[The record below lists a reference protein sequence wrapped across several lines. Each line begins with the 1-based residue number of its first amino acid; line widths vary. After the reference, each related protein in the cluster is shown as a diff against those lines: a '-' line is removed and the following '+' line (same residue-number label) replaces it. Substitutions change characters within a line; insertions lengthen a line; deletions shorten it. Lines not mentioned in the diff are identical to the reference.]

1 MALKKR
7 WKVFQ
12 QNHFGHKRRRIAISM
27 KLQLQW
33 GEEEEMKSY
42 TLGGCYLRRQV
53 AGWWD
58 IIIKSHNH
66 FSVQTLDLVC
76 HQKMSNWNPQLN
88 GWLDLQILLLLF
100 LTWILHGS
108 IYAVVLVMWCDYCL
122 APLSLPLTYSWRP
135 SHFMSFL
142 CVSQEAEQVRKR
154 QDVLIELT
162 FPPIFIIDCR

>member
-1 MALKKR
+1 MNEDGLQLVWNCNCSEEKRKR
-7 WKVFQ
+7 WS
-12 QNHFGHKRRRIAISM
+12 H
-27 KLQLQW
+27 
-33 GEEEEMKSY
+33 
-42 TLGGCYLRRQV
+42 TLGGCYRRQV

-76 HQKMSNWNPQLN
+76 HQKMSNWNPQWN
-88 GWLDLQILLLLF
+88 GRLDLLFLLLILF

-108 IYAVVLVMWCDYCL
+108 IDAVVLVRRCDYCL